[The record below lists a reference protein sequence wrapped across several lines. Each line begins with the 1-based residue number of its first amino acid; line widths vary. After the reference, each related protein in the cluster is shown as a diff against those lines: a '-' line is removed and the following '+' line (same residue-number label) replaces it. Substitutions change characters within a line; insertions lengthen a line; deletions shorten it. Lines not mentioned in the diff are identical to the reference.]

1 MAWLQRGDAREARD
15 YRSADAPAFWRRRAD
30 CANPRVEQSP
40 YSQRVDHLH
49 AMLQKQPNDP
59 FLLYG
64 IAMEHKKFNE
74 PAQAIDFLNRVILQD
89 ANYCY
94 AYYQLG
100 QIFESTG
107 DAALAIKSYNDGIA
121 AAK

>member
-1 MAWLQRGDAREARD
+1 MSEKLNQ
-15 YRSADAPAFWRRRAD
+15 
-30 CANPRVEQSP
+30 
-40 YSQRVDHLH
+40 LH
-49 AMLQKQPNDP
+49 AMLQKQPNDS

-64 IAMEHKKFNE
+64 IAMEHKKLNE

-89 ANYCY
+89 PNYCY

-121 AAK
+121 AAKRAGDAHAQSELESARAMLQ